1 MRLSGAQREQIID
14 YLVAN
19 SEAWSAEGD
28 ADILASFSDEKLLH
42 LNEATER
49 TQQAVHVANAAA
61 EGFQEGGKAY
71 RINPETGRWERAV
84 LNCDEG
90 MGGGYGGRGMEDD
103 PDEEDEEVSP
113 RRTHNSRRGN
123 KPLTVDEW
131 YRMAP
136 PEVQE
141 NYATATEIV
150 NREKERVIQEILVN
164 SNVPEGDRAVHRE
177 RLLRRDLE
185 DLRNDLALMPK
196 LSDNSGKPK
205 VGMRQRRG
213 DPDMLG
219 LPTMNWSEV
228 DKDGNPT
235 GKAVQNQMVSGMD
248 FVDDMPEDEALSMLP
263 AALRNKVLNAQA
275 IEGRERQKLIEQI
288 VANVQD
294 EENEAILRRRL
305 ANKSLDELKD
315 YMLMAPTRSAA
326 PRANYFGASGPISNA
341 RSVLPDAAG
350 DDILPVPRIDWSAGR
365 NGK

>member
-1 MRLSGAQREQIID
+1 MRLSGDQREQIID

-28 ADILASFSDEKLLH
+28 ADVLASFSDEKLIH
-42 LNEATER
+42 LNEAASR
-49 TQQAVHVANAAA
+49 AHQAEAVANAAV

-71 RINPETGRWERAV
+71 RVNPETGRWERAV
-84 LNCDEG
+84 LNCDDN
-90 MGGGYGGRGMEDD
+90 MGGSGGGSYEDD
-103 PDEEDEEVSP
+103 TDEDDEDVSP
-113 RRTHNSRRGN
+113 RRTHNSRR

-136 PEVQE
+136 PEVQD
-141 NYATATEIV
+141 NYRTATEIV
-150 NREKERVIQEILVN
+150 NREKERVVQEILVN

-185 DLRNDLALMPK
+185 DLRNDLSLIPK
-196 LSDNSGKPK
+196 LADNTGKPK
-205 VGMRQRRG
+205 GGLRQRRS

-235 GKAVQNQMVSGMD
+235 SRTVSNQMVSGMD
-248 FVDDMPEDEALSMLP
+248 FVDDMPEDEALSLLP

-315 YMLMAPTRSAA
+315 YMLLAPARSSA
-326 PRANYFGASGPISNA
+326 PRANYFGASGPVSNA
-341 RSVLPDAAG
+341 RSVLPDNSN
-350 DDILPVPRIDWSAGR
+350 DDILPVPRIDWSAPR